1 MRIVSCDPGIEG
13 AFVYW
18 DGVSPMGF
26 DLMPMNGGLV
36 DAVSVRRIL
45 DGSDVLVL
53 EKVGGLM
60 GQSPSRA
67 FNFGRQVGTIYALAL
82 DKGLQVMEVAPQKW
96 QSVSHYGLPKSLEP
110 KARTRAAAERL
121 YPKFN
126 TIPPRC
132 RVSHDGVCDALLIGH
147 WYRVDRGHIG
157 EREF

>member
-1 MRIVSCDPGIEG
+1 MNVISCDPGLEG

-18 DGVSPMGF
+18 DKEGPNRYSF
-26 DLMPMNGGLV
+26 MPLNGGE
-36 DAVSVRRIL
+36 VSVVGLKEIFKY
-45 DGSDVLVL
+45 GDVLVL

-67 FNFGRQVGTIYALAL
+67 FNFGRQVGTIYATAIAC
-82 DKGLQVMEVAPQKW
+82 GLQVVEVTPQKW
-96 QSVSHYGLPKSLEP
+96 QSVSHYGLPKTMEP

-126 TIPPRC
+126 TIPTRC

-147 WYRVDRGHIG
+147 WYKMHKG
-157 EREF
+157 EMDI

>member
-1 MRIVSCDPGIEG
+1 MRVISCDPGIEG
-13 AFVYW
+13 AFVEW
-18 DGVSPMGF
+18 EEGKPTCF
-26 DLMPMNGGLV
+26 FLMPMNGGLV
-36 DAVSVRRIL
+36 DATGLRSIL
-45 DGSDVLVL
+45 HGADVLVL

-67 FNFGRQVGTIYALAL
+67 FNFGRQIGTIYALAL

-96 QSVSHYGLPKSLEP
+96 QSVSHYGLPKTMEP

-126 TIPPRC
+126 TVPPRC

-147 WYRVDRGHIG
+147 WYKMHKG
-157 EREF
+157 EMDI